1 MKAVPKILVIV
12 FVIVFVIQFLGA
24 CAQFQRQPPAP
35 PQEPVDITPAPAPAP
50 PPEDTFD
57 ADAAAPRQ
65 RLIFFAFDSSEVR
78 AESRPVVEAH
88 AGFLRVNPGVVAILE
103 GHTDS
108 QGSREYNI
116 ALGERRGNSVRRL
129 MIGFGVPRSQLRV
142 VSYGEEM
149 PLAFGEDEGAYS
161 ENRRVRISY

>member
-1 MKAVPKILVIV
+1 MKAVSKIFIL
-12 FVIVFVIQFLGA
+12 FLVIQFLGA

-35 PQEPVDITPAPAPAP
+35 PQEPVDTGPAPIPVP
-50 PPEDTFD
+50 VPSPQDTFD

-65 RLIFFAFDSSEVR
+65 RLIFFDFDSSEVR

-88 AGFLRVNPGVVAILE
+88 AGFLLANPGTVAILE

-149 PLAFGEDEGAYS
+149 PLAFGDDESAYS